1 MSLPPKTKRS
11 AAGKPRKLVW
21 RACRADYC
29 LCARLGRDELR
40 RTSER
45 CAEKEEECR
54 RLEDEGRRMQERIS
68 ELENVR
74 KELAGAHL
82 EDGRSGTP
90 HSLRSSR
97 KGGGSGSPAKSQSA
111 VGMVVVEQLEELRAS
126 HGRERLVKEK
136 QMIQLQSELKRA
148 GRQVLSLQQRL
159 SDIQR
164 EYDVCQ
170 NRLRESESSL
180 LHCNKEL
187 ADVKLQLK
195 MAQQE
200 GEDVRHLLQQSQLAL
215 ERDRRRLTDD
225 EAVKTILGGVAAL
238 PRSSQPEQI
247 QRERQLLA
255 SIGPL
260 VAEGEPGARAR
271 GVGGGGNRLPAA
283 DGDGAWEV
291 EMNRL
296 LSTIGELD
304 KEDQQLRAQ
313 VRREVTGGWGG
324 GRCDVRCWCDNDR
337 GRMGDR

>member
-1 MSLPPKTKRS
+1 MLISVR
-11 AAGKPRKLVW
+11 
-21 RACRADYC
+21 
-29 LCARLGRDELR
+29 ARLGRDELR

-45 CAEKEEECR
+45 SAEKEEECR
-54 RLEDEGRRMQERIS
+54 RLEDEGRRLQERII
-68 ELENVR
+68 ELETSR

-111 VGMVVVEQLEELRAS
+111 AGMVVVEQLEELRAS

-136 QMIQLQSELKRA
+136 QLIQLQSELKRT

-170 NRLRESESSL
+170 NRLRESEGSL
-180 LHCNKEL
+180 LLCNKEL

-200 GEDVRHLLQQSQLAL
+200 GEDARHLLQQSQLAL

-225 EAVKTILGGVAAL
+225 EAVKSILGGVATL
-238 PRSSQPEQI
+238 PRSSQTEQI
-247 QRERQLLA
+247 QQERQLLA

-260 VAEGEPGARAR
+260 VAEGEPGARER
-271 GVGGGGNRLPAA
+271 GVGGDRLPAA
-283 DGDGAWEV
+283 DGDGAWEI

-313 VRREVTGGWGG
+313 VRRHVTGV
-324 GRCDVRCWCDNDR
+324 GRSGVIASAA
-337 GRMGDR
+337 